1 MLLLLCN
8 FFKKGIVNCPARHT
22 YRTCNDLNV
31 FFFCIY
37 ISLFVGRSSITFF
50 CCDKRSSHLNT
61 FSTKRKSMLYLS
73 GIHDASG
80 GDNRDMDTI
89 FLTIL
94 MDAGDDPADL
104 IIIVSLVIWFVQMIQ
119 LFSGKSQMSACVS
132 SFNDYKVCSAL
143 ISTIPHF
150 QDDTCCFFRRDD
162 RCDLG
167 VSTCHIFRQIY
178 RQTGTGDDHIGTGV
192 GSRFY
197 VIRIVLRGNH
207 DIISDKSLAFAV
219 CICSNVAGFF

>member
-1 MLLLLCN
+1 
-8 FFKKGIVNCPARHT
+8 
-22 YRTCNDLNV
+22 
-31 FFFCIY
+31 
-37 ISLFVGRSSITFF
+37 
-50 CCDKRSSHLNT
+50 
-61 FSTKRKSMLYLS
+61 MLYLS
-73 GIHDASG
+73 DIHDASG
-80 GDNRDMDTI
+80 SDNRNMDTI

-178 RQTGTGDDHIGTGV
+178 RQTGTGDDHIGAGV

-197 VIRIVLRGNH
+197 VIRIILRGNH

-219 CICSNVAGFF
+219 CTGGNITGFF